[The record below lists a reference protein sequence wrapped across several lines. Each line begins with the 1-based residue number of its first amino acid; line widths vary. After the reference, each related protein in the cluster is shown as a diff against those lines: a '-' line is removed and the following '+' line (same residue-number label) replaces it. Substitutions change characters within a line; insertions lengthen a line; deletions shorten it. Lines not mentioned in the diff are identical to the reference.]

1 MPCDSVNTKNP
12 AAPSCADSVVR
23 REIVGLE
30 LLELFGA
37 AHADHQA
44 RAGAADDA
52 QRAARV
58 DVAGG

>member
-1 MPCDSVNTKNP
+1 MPCDSVKTKNP

-23 REIVGLE
+23 REKSGLSC
-30 LLELFGA
+30 LSCSVLRTPIM
-37 AHADHQA
+37 QA
-44 RAGAADDA
+44 RARAADDA